1 MLARNATSAARHAED
16 PTYADSGEPDDT
28 DDYEYADEPD
38 EAPQRGGGLTH
49 HPGTSANLFWT
60 TLTGGRGACPTLM

>member
-1 MLARNATSAARHAED
+1 MLARNAASAARHAED

-38 EAPQRGGGLTH
+38 E
-49 HPGTSANLFWT
+49 SDN
-60 TLTGGRGACPTLM
+60 GAAG